1 MVMPMN
7 GVSDVNLAI
16 VVSEAGAFPSISI
29 FNYYKNNSVDLH
41 YLEKE
46 LIKFSDKVGHSN
58 ILVSMHWEDSLN
70 LDLIEIMT
78 RLNVKYIEL
87 FFRALT
93 HPLWEKISQHIS
105 FLRSDGFRIFFKTV
119 RLLPISEYDAIVIK
133 GPKGA
138 GRSFPNTLELHESFN
153 ILKEQIGAQNLI
165 PSGGIGTSAECKYY
179 LNQGALSVGIGTLI
193 AASEESCV
201 SIETKRKILQSTSD
215 DIVNIG
221 ELNCRGLLF
230 SKLDNDDDNNS
241 RSLRAGI
248 RGTSAGCI
256 YVGNG
261 IDHIKTIMPVKDIIE
276 ALIVDVN

>member
-7 GVSDVNLAI
+7 GVSDVDLAI

-29 FNYYKNNSVDLH
+29 FNYYKNNSVDLS

-46 LIKFSDKVGHSN
+46 LIKFLDKVGNPN
-58 ILVSMHWEDSLN
+58 ILISMHWEDALN
-70 LDLIEIMT
+70 ADLIEMLT

-93 HPLWEKISQHIS
+93 HPLWEKISQHICL
-105 FLRSDGFRIFFKTV
+105 LRSVGFKILFKTV
-119 RLLPISEYDAIVIK
+119 KLLPMSDYDAIVIK

-138 GRSFPNTLELHESFN
+138 GRSFPNTLELHETFGL
-153 ILKEQIGAQNLI
+153 LKDQIGAQNLI

-179 LNQGALSVGIGTLI
+179 LDQGALSVGIGTLI

-201 SIETKRKILQSTSD
+201 SLETKKKILESTSD

-221 ELNCRGLLF
+221 ALNSRGLLF

-248 RGTSAGCI
+248 RGTSSGCI

-276 ALIVDVN
+276 ELIVDVN